1 MAFVRGGV
9 GVLTL
14 VRPGPTTV
22 SFSNLQNVS
31 LSIDTGLVDSTVLAD
46 LNYDYQ
52 GTIISGQITVS
63 GFFDDTSVGPTAGQD
78 HNVHLMMEQAEL
90 VNWKL
95 ALNGTSTR
103 FYQNTGFSTVTPST
117 DHGCKI
123 VSYELGGEVGG
134 LMAFSMVLQLH
145 GEWSR
150 T

>member
-9 GVLTL
+9 GSLTL
-14 VRPGPTTV
+14 VRPGPVTV

-31 LSIDTGLVDSTVLAD
+31 LSVDTGLVDATVLSD
-46 LNYDYQ
+46 QNYDYQ
-52 GTIISGQITVS
+52 GTIINGQITVS
-63 GFFDDTSVGPTAGQD
+63 GFFDDTSVGATAGQD
-78 HNVHLMMEQAEL
+78 YNVHLMMENAEL

-95 ALNGTSTR
+95 ALNGGATR
-103 FYQNTGFSTVTPST
+103 FYQNSGYSTGSPST
-117 DHGCKI
+117 AHGCKI
-123 VSYELGGEVGG
+123 VSYELGGDVGG